1 MKNSL
6 VTLIVILCM
15 LLMETPVA
23 QADVWNFTGSRYQAM
38 GGTGV
43 AFSDD
48 SLSAYWNP
56 ANLAFQKGWDVQ
68 IPVTANGEI
77 VNLAAEKLSD
87 LLQRASDMEST
98 LSQYVDCIGL
108 ECSDI
113 PAELPQTEEIVG
125 FLYDLS
131 RLGKEA
137 ESVYVDV
144 EFGILGRY
152 NNFAFSALSLTTA
165 TIYPNIDTENVDL
178 GARPGDWIPCP
189 PPSPAPACNTP
200 QDTQFFERM
209 KQEADPLRWSEEE
222 IGQFIWSMEQINGGQ
237 ELGPDQKS
245 IVNSVITSTGSFAD
259 NQSGALSA
267 GLSTQE
273 FAVSWSHTI
282 PVPGFDKMEG
292 TSKKIFGYIHD
303 KVSLGITPKYIL
315 GITFLNFSSYNGGQ
329 TISGVAR
336 DLTDL
341 DSRTI
346 SHNFGLDI
354 GMSFRPVEWFQL
366 GLVARNVN
374 SPEFD
379 VDTFKTVRGRVI
391 DSIELPA
398 QVRLGIA
405 LRPFRN
411 LILSSDIDLTQ
422 NSVTTIPG
430 FESRILSVG
439 AEYRIGMG
447 RHVDLNLRLGTFGNL
462 SGYGGDDWSMT
473 GGLGLRFGSFAIDLS
488 GGGEFSENLVRTGST
503 SYTNLPSGLNLGLG
517 FKWVKSL

>member
-1 MKNSL
+1 MRRS
-6 VTLIVILCM
+6 IAILAA
-15 LLMETPVA
+15 LAAVLFTRAPVVY
-23 QADVWNFTGSRYQAM
+23 ADSWNFTGSRYQAM

-56 ANLAFQKGWDVQ
+56 ANLAYQKGWDVQ
-68 IPVTANGEI
+68 MPVTANGQI

-87 LLQRASDMEST
+87 LLQRAADMED
-98 LSQYVDCIGL
+98 LIEGYVDCIGL
-108 ECSDI
+108 QCSGTDLQ
-113 PAELPQTEEIVG
+113 PGQTQEIVG

-152 NNFAFSALSLTTA
+152 NNFAFSALSVTTA
-165 TIYPNIDTENVDL
+165 TIYPNIDTDNLDL
-178 GARPGDWIPCP
+178 GAAPSVWIPCP
-189 PPSPAPACNTP
+189 DVYPCNSPSNAGNQTFQQNLDNGNPPNWT
-200 QDTQFFERM
+200 
-209 KQEADPLRWSEEE
+209 SEQ
-222 IGQFIWSMEQINGGQ
+222 IGQFIWSMEQLNGGR
-237 ELGPDQKS
+237 ELNPEQQ
-245 IVNSVITSTGSFAD
+245 NVITNVVTAKGSFAD

-273 FAVSWSHTI
+273 FAISWSHTI

-292 TSKKIFGYIHD
+292 RSKKIFSYIHD

-315 GITFLNFSSYNGGQ
+315 GITFLNFSAYNAGQ

-341 DSRTI
+341 NSRTI

-354 GMSFRPVEWFQL
+354 GISFRPVEWLQL

-374 SPEFD
+374 SPDFD
-379 VDTFKTVRGRVI
+379 VETFKTVRGRVI

-411 LILSSDIDLTQ
+411 LILSGDIDLTE
-422 NSVTTIPG
+422 NSVNTIPG
-430 FESRILSVG
+430 YESRILSVG

-462 SGYGGDDWSMT
+462 SSYGENEWSMT
-473 GGLGLRFGSFAIDLS
+473 GGLGLRFGSFVIDLS

-503 SYTNLPSGLNLGLG
+503 SYENFPSGLNLGLG